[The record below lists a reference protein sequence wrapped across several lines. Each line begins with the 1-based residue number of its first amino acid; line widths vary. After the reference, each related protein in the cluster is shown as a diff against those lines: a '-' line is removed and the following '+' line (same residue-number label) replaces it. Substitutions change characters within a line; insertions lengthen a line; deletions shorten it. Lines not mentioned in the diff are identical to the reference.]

1 MSEDSTFW
9 LKTPDGHFRARGLG
23 LNFQGTPSNYNSITD
38 IPYLEVGYKTI
49 IEDRGMSKIRTGV
62 TAIHPRGKNN
72 ANKFVNAGFFS
83 LAGNGDMTGTPW
95 VEETGMLN
103 LPIILTNTFSV
114 GRCHHA
120 LISWSNKNFPNALSD
135 FGAPVV
141 LETYDG
147 ILSDI
152 SAQAIEDKDIYSAL
166 DSAKTGPI
174 LEGSV
179 GGGTGNIAFSYKG
192 GTGTASRAITYGTT
206 KKPYVIAALV
216 QANFGRK
223 NELTIL
229 GKKFETSIKSDIH
242 PKVGD
247 GSCVVIIATNAP
259 LGPLQCRSLAKRA
272 AIGLSRLGSNGRV
285 TSGEIFLAFSTSG
298 NGVENSGEETPYNT
312 IPWVDMTPFYDAAAQ
327 ATEEAIINSLVANI
341 GMSGNDDMHV
351 PALPH
356 DRLKEILHV

>member
-1 MSEDSTFW
+1 MAENNTLW
-9 LKTPDGHFRARGLG
+9 CKTPDGHLRARGLG
-23 LNFQGTPSNYNSITD
+23 INFQGTPAQYNSITD
-38 IPYLEVGYKTI
+38 IPNLEVGYKTI
-49 IEDRGMSKIRTGV
+49 IEDRDSSKIRTGI
-62 TAIHPRGKNN
+62 TAILPRGKKN
-72 ANKFVNAGFFS
+72 ANKFVTAGFFS

-95 VEETGMLN
+95 IEETGMLN
-103 LPIILTNTFSV
+103 LPILLTNTFSV

-120 LISWSNKNFPNALSD
+120 LISWSNKKFPNALSD

-152 SAQAIEDKDIYSAL
+152 SAQAIEEQDVFSAL
-166 DSAKTGPI
+166 DSAKGGSI

-179 GGGTGNIAFSYKG
+179 GGGTGNICFSYKG
-192 GTGTASRAITYGTT
+192 GTGTSSRIVSHGKDYI
-206 KKPYVIAALV
+206 VAALV

-229 GKKFETSIKSDIH
+229 GKKFEQLPTTDIH
-242 PKVGD
+242 PKAGD

-259 LGPLQCRSLAKRA
+259 LGPLQCRSMAKRA
-272 AIGLSRLGSNGRV
+272 AVGLSRLGSNGRV
-285 TSGEIFLAFSTSG
+285 TSGEIFLAFSTDG
-298 NGVENSGEETPYNT
+298 NGQEVSGEKNSFDQ

-327 ATEEAIINSLVANI
+327 VTEEAIINSLVANVD
-341 GMSGNDDMHV
+341 MSGNGDMYV

-356 DRLKEILHV
+356 DRLKEVLCF